1 MTARQT
7 NAATDHAPVPPKWR
21 CYLRLMRAHRPIGTL
36 LLLWP
41 TLWALWLAAE
51 GMPSLPVLVIFTLGT
66 FFMRSAG
73 CVINDLADRNFD
85 GHVDRTKDRPL
96 VAGWVTPREAL
107 VVFVILVTLAAVTV
121 LPIMTPLLF
130 VLSLIAVFLAASY
143 PFTKRFLAIPQGYL
157 GIAFGFGIPMAF
169 GAVLG
174 KVPPEAWWLLLANIF
189 WAVAYD
195 TEYAM
200 VDRPDD
206 LKIGI
211 KTSAITFGRY
221 DVVAVMLCYGMT
233 LTILAGVGV
242 SMALS
247 WPYWLGLATA
257 AAIALYHY
265 TLIHNRETAQCFA
278 AFMHNNWFGAAVFAG
293 ILFACLTG

>member
-1 MTARQT
+1 
-7 NAATDHAPVPPKWR
+7 
-21 CYLRLMRAHRPIGTL
+21 MRAHRPIGTL

-41 TLWALWLAAE
+41 TLWALWLAAD
-51 GMPSLPVLVIFTLGT
+51 GLPPLNVLVIFTLGT

-73 CVINDLADRNFD
+73 CVVNDLADRKFD
-85 GHVDRTKDRPL
+85 GHVARTRDRPL
-96 VAGWVTPREAL
+96 VAGWVSVREAIA
-107 VVFVILVTLAAVTV
+107 VFVILVTLAAVTV
-121 LPIMTPLLF
+121 LPIVTPLLELLA
-130 VLSLIAVFLAASY
+130 VVAVFLAVSY

-157 GIAFGFGIPMAF
+157 GIAFGFGIPMGFAAIL
-169 GAVLG
+169 GTVPAV
-174 KVPPEAWWLLLANIF
+174 AWWMLLANIF
-189 WAVAYD
+189 WAIAYD

-233 LTILAGVGV
+233 LSILAGVGI

-247 WPYWLGLATA
+247 WPYWLGLAA
-257 AAIALYHY
+257 ATGIALYHY
-265 TLIHNRETAQCFA
+265 TLIRNRDTGKCFA

-293 ILFACLTG
+293 ILFNTLL

>member
-1 MTARQT
+1 
-7 NAATDHAPVPPKWR
+7 
-21 CYLRLMRAHRPIGTL
+21 MRAHRPIGTL

-41 TLWALWLAAE
+41 TLWALWLAAD
-51 GMPSLPVLVIFTLGT
+51 GTPPLLVLVIFFLGT

-85 GHVDRTKDRPL
+85 GHVARTKDRPL
-96 VAGWVTPREAL
+96 VMGWVTPREAL
-107 VVFVILVTLAAVTV
+107 TVFVVLVTLSAVTV

-169 GAVLG
+169 AAILG
-174 KVPPEAWWLLLANIF
+174 TVPAEAWWLLLANIF

-211 KTSAITFGRY
+211 KTSAITFGRF
-221 DVVAVMLCYGMT
+221 DVAAVMLCYGLT
-233 LTILAGVGV
+233 LAILAGVGV
-242 SMALS
+242 SMTLG
-247 WPYWLGLATA
+247 WPYWLGLVAATG
-257 AAIALYHY
+257 IALYHY
-265 TLIHNRETAQCFA
+265 TLIRNRDTGKCFA

-293 ILFACLTG
+293 ILFNTLL

>member
-1 MTARQT
+1 
-7 NAATDHAPVPPKWR
+7 
-21 CYLRLMRAHRPIGTL
+21 MRAHRPIGTL

-41 TLWALWLAAE
+41 TLWALWLAAD
-51 GMPSLPVLVIFTLGT
+51 GTPPLDVLGIFVLGT

-85 GHVDRTKDRPL
+85 GHVARTKDRPL

-107 VVFVILVTLAAVTV
+107 TVFAILVTLAAVTV
-121 LPIMTPLLF
+121 LPIITPLLAALA
-130 VLSLIAVFLAASY
+130 VIAVFLAASY
-143 PFTKRFLAIPQGYL
+143 PFTKRFFAIPQGYL

-169 GAVLG
+169 AAILDSVPAV
-174 KVPPEAWWLLLANIF
+174 AWWMLVANVF
-189 WAVAYD
+189 WAIAYD

-221 DVVAVMLCYGMT
+221 DVLAVMLCYGLT
-233 LTILAGVGV
+233 LAILATVGNV
-242 SMALS
+242 LS
-247 WPYWLGLATA
+247 LGWPYRLGLLA
-257 AAIALYHY
+257 AAMIALYHY
-265 TLIHNRETAQCFA
+265 QLIKNRDTGRCFK
-278 AFMHNNWFGAAVFAG
+278 AFMHNNWFGAAIFAG
-293 ILFACLTG
+293 IVIDTLI